1 MNPLGSNEIIRLI
14 LFFAKKLVDQDRE
27 EKCQM
32 SGAIKED
39 QFWHKHGGKKQKL
52 TGPNQGCQIFLGA

>member
-1 MNPLGSNEIIRLI
+1 
-14 LFFAKKLVDQDRE
+14 
-27 EKCQM
+27 M